1 MKDQT
6 TSIPP
11 FGWEITESQLQKKKL
26 AYFLEK
32 FSFFFLFAIFIFPPL
47 GIFMIIIAII
57 MFIHL
62 KQNTNLRQED
72 SRIVE
77 KYKIDDRGISINNI
91 KQKEDNSY
99 NWNDLAYFY
108 SYSKTSPLF
117 GLLLGKIVG
126 EDFFIKDNDNKL
138 IKLSVSIDDTEK
150 VRSMLS
156 KKLEF
161 KAGVGA
167 QMSFPSSTSS
177 FGIKSDSGLI
187 SLLSK
192 ASLSN
197 NPNRYNSG
205 KSGFQN
211 RDQEKRSHERTISQQ
226 RNIQKEKEAF
236 KQKLLIALYIIV
248 VFVATTLY
256 LLYKYRYSILNLS

>member
-1 MKDQT
+1 MKNQT
-6 TSIPP
+6 SSIPP
-11 FGWEITESQLQKKKL
+11 FEWEITESQFQKKKL

-32 FSFFFLFAIFIFPPL
+32 LSFFFLFAIFIFPPL

-126 EDFFIKDNDNKL
+126 EDFFIKDNNNKL
-138 IKLSVSIDDTEK
+138 IKLNASVDDAEK
-150 VRSMLS
+150 VKSMLS

-161 KAGVGA
+161 KAATGG
-167 QMSFPSSTSS
+167 QMSFSSLQ
-177 FGIKSDSGLI
+177 IKPKSGSV

-192 ASLSN
+192 ASSN
-197 NPNRYNSG
+197 SSSRSDLNDV
-205 KSGFQN
+205 GFKN
-211 RDQEKRSHERTISQQ
+211 RDQEKKFHEQTISQQ
-226 RNIQKEKEAF
+226 RNIQKEKEVF
-236 KQKLLIALYIIV
+236 KRKLLIVLYIVV
-248 VFVATTLY
+248 VFVVTTLY
-256 LLYKYRYSILNLS
+256 LVYKYKYLMTGLN

>member
-1 MKDQT
+1 MKNQT
-6 TSIPP
+6 MSIHP
-11 FGWEITESQLQKKKL
+11 FRWEITEAQNQKKKL
-26 AYFLEK
+26 AYFIEK
-32 FSFFFLFAIFIFPPL
+32 LSFFFLFAIFIFPPL
-47 GIFMIIIAII
+47 GIFMIVIAII

-62 KQNTNLRQED
+62 KQDTNLRQEN
-72 SRIVE
+72 SKIVE
-77 KYKIDDRGISINNI
+77 KYKIDNRGISINNI
-91 KQKEDNSY
+91 KQKEDNFY
-99 NWNDLAYFY
+99 NWKDLSYFY
-108 SYSKTSPLF
+108 GYSKTNPLF

-161 KAGVGA
+161 KVGVRS
-167 QMSFPSSTSS
+167 QIFLPSSPAS
-177 FGIKSDSGLI
+177 FGVKSNSGLI

-192 ASLSN
+192 ASLLNSSN
-197 NPNRYNSG
+197 QSNFGNP
-205 KSGFQN
+205 GFKN

-236 KQKLLIALYIIV
+236 KQKFLIALYIIII
-248 VFVATTLY
+248 FFATTLY
-256 LLYKYRYSILNLS
+256 IAYKYFLVSLS

>member
-11 FGWEITESQLQKKKL
+11 FGWEITEAQLQKKKL

-99 NWNDLAYFY
+99 IWNDLAYFY

-126 EDFFIKDNDNKL
+126 EDFFIKDNNKL

-161 KAGVGA
+161 KAATGG
-167 QMSFPSSTSS
+167 QMPFSS
-177 FGIKSDSGLI
+177 FQIKPKSGSA

-197 NPNRYNSG
+197 SSSRSDLNNV
-205 KSGFQN
+205 GFKN
-211 RDQEKRSHERTISQQ
+211 RDQEKKFHEQTISQQ
-226 RNIQKEKEAF
+226 RNIRKEKEAF
-236 KQKLLIALYIIV
+236 KRKLLIVLYIVV
-248 VFVATTLY
+248 VFVVTTLY
-256 LLYKYRYSILNLS
+256 LLYKYRYSIINLN